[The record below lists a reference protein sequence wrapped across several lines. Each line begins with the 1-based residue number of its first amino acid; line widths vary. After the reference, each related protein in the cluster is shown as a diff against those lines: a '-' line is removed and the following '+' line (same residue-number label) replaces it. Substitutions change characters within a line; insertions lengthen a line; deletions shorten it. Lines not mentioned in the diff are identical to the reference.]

1 MTLRGYI
8 PKGPGHPHHTG
19 KVLFNVKPTTV
30 SKPRPPRSPDAET
43 PEETGISQPDG
54 THEGE
59 GDSK

>member
-8 PKGPGHPHHTG
+8 PPGPGHPFHKPT
-19 KVLFNVKPTTV
+19 VLSNVKPTPV

-54 THEGE
+54 THEG
-59 GDSK
+59 DPK